1 MESLRSLCC
10 NLIATLAIIALP
22 AFLFSSCEK
31 AILSDSGTTAVKDA
45 NANVVLT
52 FSPYEQSSFT
62 RAAVADVCTR
72 LSVAVFTS
80 DGTKAKAITQKQTDA
95 GFGTAALT
103 LQAGTYK
110 IVAIAHSSTE
120 GNATITSPEKV
131 TFANNKLT
139 DTFYY
144 FGTLTVGT
152 DPIEETLQM
161 TRCVSMLRLTLTEPL
176 SDNIT
181 RLKFYYTGGSSTFSP
196 ATGYG
201 CVNSKQTEYRY
212 TTDDQDMPV
221 SVYELYT
228 MPHEQQDVLKLTVT
242 ALDASGSEVGEVV
255 MDNIPV
261 TRNKITTWQGT
272 LFGSG
277 TGTGGGTSS
286 SGGITITLDTEW
298 DGIITYTF

>member
-1 MESLRSLCC
+1 MKHYISIFIL
-10 NLIATLAIIALP
+10 
-22 AFLFSSCEK
+22 AFLATSCEK
-31 AILSDSGTTAVKDA
+31 PIFDEERAASGSAADTHP
-45 NANVVLT
+45 NVTLH
-52 FSPYEQSSFT
+52 FSPYEQISFT
-62 RAAVADVCTR
+62 RAAAPLTDQCTR
-72 LSVAVFTS
+72 LSVAIFTA

-95 GFGTAALT
+95 GFGTATLT
-103 LQAGTYK
+103 LQTGTYK

-144 FGTLTVGT
+144 YGTLTVGT
-152 DPIEETLQM
+152 DPIEETLEM
-161 TRCVSMLRLTLTEPL
+161 TRCVAMLRLTLTDPL
-176 SDNIT
+176 PDNIT

-212 TTDDQDMPV
+212 TTNDQDMPV
-221 SVYELYT
+221 TVYELYT

-242 ALDASGSEVGEVV
+242 ALDASGSEVGEVT
-255 MDNIPV
+255 MENIPV

-272 LFGSG
+272 LFSGSG
-277 TGTGGGTSS
+277 TEGGTSS

-298 DGIITYTF
+298 DGTITYTF

>member
-1 MESLRSLCC
+1 MKKLV
-10 NLIATLAIIALP
+10 LISILAILA
-22 AFLFSSCEK
+22 ASCEK
-31 AILSDSGTTAVKDA
+31 PIFDEERAASGSVADA
-45 NANVVLT
+45 NPNVTLH
-52 FSPYEQSSFT
+52 FSPYEQISFT

-72 LSVAVFTS
+72 LSVAIFTS

-103 LQAGTYK
+103 LQAGQYRV
-110 IVAIAHSSTE
+110 VAIAHSSTD

-144 FGTLTVGT
+144 YGTLTVGT
-152 DPIEETLQM
+152 DPIEETLEM
-161 TRCVSMLRLTLTEPL
+161 TRCVAMLRLTLTEPL

-181 RLKFYYTGGSSTFSP
+181 RLKFYYTGGSSTFNP

-228 MPHEQQDVLKLTVT
+228 MPHEQQDVLKLTVS

-255 MDNIPV
+255 MENIPV
-261 TRNKITTWQGT
+261 TRNKITTWQGA
-272 LFGSG
+272 LFSSSG
-277 TGTGGGTSS
+277 TEGGTSS

-298 DGIITYTF
+298 DGTITYTF

>member
-1 MESLRSLCC
+1 MKNLRLLRC
-10 NLIATLAIIALP
+10 NSIATITFLALSALLT
-22 AFLFSSCEK
+22 ACEK
-31 AILSDSGTTAVKDA
+31 PIITDSDTVTKDA
-45 NANVVLT
+45 NANVVLR

-72 LSVAVFTS
+72 LSVAIFTT

-103 LQAGTYK
+103 LQAGQYRV
-110 IVAIAHSSTE
+110 VAIAHSSTE

-144 FGTLTVGT
+144 YGTLTVGT
-152 DPIEETLQM
+152 DPIEETLEM
-161 TRCVSMLRLTLTEPL
+161 TRCVAMLRLTLTDPL
-176 SDNIT
+176 PDDIT

-255 MDNIPV
+255 MENIPV
-261 TRNKITTWQGT
+261 TRNKITTWQGA
-272 LFGSG
+272 LFSGSG
-277 TGTGGGTSS
+277 TEGGTSS
-286 SGGITITLDTEW
+286 SGGITITLDTDW
-298 DGIITYTF
+298 DGTITYTF

>member
-1 MESLRSLCC
+1 MKHYIS
-10 NLIATLAIIALP
+10 IFILALLTA
-22 AFLFSSCEK
+22 ACEK
-31 AILSDSGTTAVKDA
+31 PIFDEERAVGGSAADTHP
-45 NANVVLT
+45 NVTLH

-72 LSVAVFTS
+72 LSVAIFTA
-80 DGTKAKAITQKQTDA
+80 DGTKAKAITQKQTDE

-110 IVAIAHSSTE
+110 IAAIAHCSTE

-144 FGTLTVGT
+144 FGTLTVLDGS
-152 DPIEETLQM
+152 PIEETLEM
-161 TRCVSMLRLTLTEPL
+161 TRCVAMLRLTLTEPL

-228 MPHEQQDVLKLTVT
+228 MPHEQQDVLKLTIT

-261 TRNKITTWQGT
+261 TRNKITTWQGA
-272 LFGSG
+272 LFSGSG
-277 TGTGGGTSS
+277 TGGEGGTSS
-286 SGGITITLDTEW
+286 SGGISIILDTEW
-298 DGIITYTF
+298 DGTITYTF

>member
-1 MESLRSLCC
+1 MKHYIS
-10 NLIATLAIIALP
+10 IFILALLAV
-22 AFLFSSCEK
+22 SCEK
-31 AILSDSGTTAVKDA
+31 PIFDEERAASGSVADTHP
-45 NANVVLT
+45 NVTLH
-52 FSPYEQSSFT
+52 FSPYEQQAFT
-62 RAAVADVCTR
+62 RASVADVCTR
-72 LSVAVFTS
+72 LSVAIFTA

-144 FGTLTVGT
+144 YGTLTVGT
-152 DPIEETLQM
+152 DPIEETLEM
-161 TRCVSMLRLTLTEPL
+161 TRCVAMLRLTLTEPL

-221 SVYELYT
+221 TVYELYT
-228 MPHEQQDVLKLTVT
+228 MPHEQQDVLKLIVT
-242 ALDASGSEVGEVV
+242 ALDASGSEVGEVT

-261 TRNKITTWQGT
+261 TRNKITTWQGA
-272 LFGSG
+272 LFSGSG
-277 TGTGGGTSS
+277 TGGEGGTSS
-286 SGGITITLDTEW
+286 SGGISITLDTEW
-298 DGIITYTF
+298 DGTITYTF

>member
-1 MESLRSLCC
+1 MKHYIS
-10 NLIATLAIIALP
+10 IFILALLA
-22 AFLFSSCEK
+22 ASCEK
-31 AILSDSGTTAVKDA
+31 PIFDEERAASGSVADTHP
-45 NANVVLT
+45 NVTLH
-52 FSPYEQSSFT
+52 FSPYEQQAFT
-62 RAAVADVCTR
+62 RAATPLTDQCTR
-72 LSVAVFTS
+72 LSVAIFTA

-144 FGTLTVGT
+144 YGTLTVLDGS
-152 DPIEETLQM
+152 PIEETLEM
-161 TRCVSMLRLTLTEPL
+161 TRCVAMLRLTLTEPL
-176 SDNIT
+176 SDGIT
-181 RLKFYYTGGSSTFSP
+181 RLKFYYTGGSSTFNP

-212 TTDDQDMPV
+212 TTNDQDMPV
-221 SVYELYT
+221 TVYELYT

-242 ALDASGSEVGEVV
+242 ALDASGSEVGEVT

-261 TRNKITTWQGT
+261 TRNKTTTWQGA

-277 TGTGGGTSS
+277 TGTDGGTSS

-298 DGIITYTF
+298 DGTITYTF

>member
-1 MESLRSLCC
+1 MKKLV
-10 NLIATLAIIALP
+10 LISILALLA
-22 AFLFSSCEK
+22 ASCEK
-31 AILSDSGTTAVKDA
+31 PIFDDELATAKGHESA
-45 NANVVLT
+45 ANVTLH
-52 FSPYEQSSFT
+52 FSPYEQQAFT
-62 RAAVADVCTR
+62 RAATPLTDQCTR
-72 LSVAVFTS
+72 LSVAIFTA

-144 FGTLTVGT
+144 YGTLTVGT
-152 DPIEETLQM
+152 DPIEETLEM
-161 TRCVSMLRLTLTEPL
+161 TRCVAMLRLTLTDPL
-176 SDNIT
+176 PDNIT

-221 SVYELYT
+221 TVYELYT

-272 LFGSG
+272 LFSGSG
-277 TGTGGGTSS
+277 TEGGTSS
-286 SGGITITLDTEW
+286 SGGISITLDTEW
-298 DGIITYTF
+298 DGTITYTF

>member
-1 MESLRSLCC
+1 MKHYIS
-10 NLIATLAIIALP
+10 IFILALLA
-22 AFLFSSCEK
+22 ASCEK
-31 AILSDSGTTAVKDA
+31 PIFDEERATGGSVADTHP
-45 NANVVLT
+45 NVTLH
-52 FSPYEQSSFT
+52 FSPYEQQAFT
-62 RAAVADVCTR
+62 RAATPLTDQCTR
-72 LSVAVFTS
+72 LSIAVFTA

-103 LQAGTYK
+103 LQAGTYRV
-110 IVAIAHSSTE
+110 VAIAHSSTE

-144 FGTLTVGT
+144 FGTLTVLDGS
-152 DPIEETLQM
+152 PIEETLEM
-161 TRCVSMLRLTLTEPL
+161 TRCVAMLRLTLTEPL

-242 ALDASGSEVGEVV
+242 ALDASGSEVGEVI

-261 TRNKITTWQGT
+261 TRNKITTWQGA

-277 TGTGGGTSS
+277 TGGEGGTSS
-286 SGGITITLDTEW
+286 SGGISITLDTEW
-298 DGIITYTF
+298 DGTITYTF

>member
-1 MESLRSLCC
+1 MKHYIS
-10 NLIATLAIIALP
+10 IFILALLA
-22 AFLFSSCEK
+22 ASCEK
-31 AILSDSGTTAVKDA
+31 PIFDEERAASGSVAGTHP
-45 NANVVLT
+45 NVTLH
-52 FSPYEQSSFT
+52 FSPYEQISFT

-72 LSVAVFTS
+72 LSVAIFTA
-80 DGTKAKAITQKQTDA
+80 DGTKEKAITQKQTDA

-120 GNATITSPEKV
+120 GNATITSPERV

-144 FGTLTVGT
+144 FGNLTVGA
-152 DPIEETLQM
+152 DPIEETLEM
-161 TRCVSMLRLTLTEPL
+161 TRCVAMLRLTLTEPL
-176 SDNIT
+176 SDNIS

-221 SVYELYT
+221 TVYELYT

-242 ALDASGSEVGEVV
+242 ALDASGSEVGEVT

-261 TRNKITTWQGT
+261 TRNKITTWQGA
-272 LFGSG
+272 LFSG
-277 TGTGGGTSS
+277 TGTGTEGGTSS

-298 DGIITYTF
+298 DGTITYTF

>member
-1 MESLRSLCC
+1 MKHYIS
-10 NLIATLAIIALP
+10 IFILALLA
-22 AFLFSSCEK
+22 ASCEK
-31 AILSDSGTTAVKDA
+31 PIFDEERAASGSAADTHP
-45 NANVVLT
+45 NVTLH
-52 FSPYEQSSFT
+52 FSPYEQISFT
-62 RAAVADVCTR
+62 RAAAPLTDQCTR
-72 LSVAVFTS
+72 LSIAIFTA

-103 LQAGTYK
+103 LQAGQYRV
-110 IVAIAHSSTE
+110 VAIAHSSTE

-144 FGTLTVGT
+144 YGTLTVGT
-152 DPIEETLQM
+152 DPIEETLEM
-161 TRCVSMLRLTLTEPL
+161 TRCVAMLRLTLTEPL

-212 TTDDQDMPV
+212 TTNDQDMPV

-242 ALDASGSEVGEVV
+242 ALDASGSEVGEVT

-261 TRNKITTWQGT
+261 TRNKITTWQGA
-272 LFGSG
+272 LFSGSG
-277 TGTGGGTSS
+277 TEGGTSS

-298 DGIITYTF
+298 DGTITYTF

>member
-1 MESLRSLCC
+1 MKHYIS
-10 NLIATLAIIALP
+10 IFILALLA
-22 AFLFSSCEK
+22 ASCEK
-31 AILSDSGTTAVKDA
+31 PIFDEERAISGSAADTHP
-45 NANVVLT
+45 NVTLH
-52 FSPYEQSSFT
+52 FSPYEQQAFT
-62 RAAVADVCTR
+62 RAATALTDQCTR
-72 LSVAVFTS
+72 LSVAIFTA
-80 DGTKAKAITQKQTDA
+80 DGTKAKAVTQKQTDA

-144 FGTLTVGT
+144 YGTLTVGT
-152 DPIEETLQM
+152 DPIEETLEM
-161 TRCVSMLRLTLTEPL
+161 TRCVAMLRLTLTDPL
-176 SDNIT
+176 SDNIS
-181 RLKFYYTGGSSTFSP
+181 RLKFYYTGGSSTFNP

-242 ALDASGSEVGEVV
+242 ALDASGSEVGEVT

-272 LFGSG
+272 LFSGSG
-277 TGTGGGTSS
+277 TGGEGGTSS
-286 SGGITITLDTEW
+286 SGGISITLDTEW
-298 DGIITYTF
+298 DGTITYTF

>member
-1 MESLRSLCC
+1 MKHYIS
-10 NLIATLAIIALP
+10 IFILALLA
-22 AFLFSSCEK
+22 ASCEK
-31 AILSDSGTTAVKDA
+31 PIFDEERAASGSVADA
-45 NANVVLT
+45 HPNVTLH
-52 FSPYEQSSFT
+52 FSPYEQQAFT
-62 RAAVADVCTR
+62 RAATPLTDQCTR
-72 LSVAVFTS
+72 LSVAIFTA

-144 FGTLTVGT
+144 YGTLTVLDGS
-152 DPIEETLQM
+152 PIEETLQM
-161 TRCVSMLRLTLTEPL
+161 TRCVAMLRLTLTEPL

-221 SVYELYT
+221 TVYELYT

-261 TRNKITTWQGT
+261 TRNKITTWQGA
-272 LFGSG
+272 LFSGSG
-277 TGTGGGTSS
+277 TESGTSS
-286 SGGITITLDTEW
+286 SGGISITLDTDW
-298 DGIITYTF
+298 DGTIIYTF

>member
-1 MESLRSLCC
+1 MKHYIS
-10 NLIATLAIIALP
+10 IFILALLA
-22 AFLFSSCEK
+22 AACEK
-31 AILSDSGTTAVKDA
+31 PIFDEERASSGSVADA
-45 NANVVLT
+45 QANVTLH
-52 FSPYEQSSFT
+52 FSPYEQQAFT
-62 RAAVADVCTR
+62 RAATPLTDQCTR
-72 LSVAVFTS
+72 LSVAIFTA

-144 FGTLTVGT
+144 YGTLTVGT
-152 DPIEETLQM
+152 DPIEETLEM
-161 TRCVSMLRLTLTEPL
+161 TRCVAMLRLTLTDPL
-176 SDNIT
+176 SDNIS

-242 ALDASGSEVGEVV
+242 ALDASGSEVGEVT

-261 TRNKITTWQGT
+261 TRNKITTWQGA
-272 LFGSG
+272 LFSGSG
-277 TGTGGGTSS
+277 TGGEGGTSS
-286 SGGITITLDTEW
+286 SGGISITLDTEW
-298 DGIITYTF
+298 DGTITYTF

>member
-1 MESLRSLCC
+1 MKHYIS
-10 NLIATLAIIALP
+10 IFILALLA
-22 AFLFSSCEK
+22 ASCEK
-31 AILSDSGTTAVKDA
+31 PIFDEERAGGGSAADTHP
-45 NANVVLT
+45 NVTLH
-52 FSPYEQSSFT
+52 FSRYEQSSFT
-62 RAAVADVCTR
+62 RAATPLTDQCTR
-72 LSVAVFTS
+72 LSVAIFTA

-103 LQAGTYK
+103 LQAGQYRV
-110 IVAIAHSSTE
+110 VAIAHSSTE

-144 FGTLTVGT
+144 YGTLTVGT
-152 DPIEETLQM
+152 DPIDETLQM
-161 TRCVSMLRLTLTEPL
+161 TRCVAMLRLTLTEPL
-176 SDNIT
+176 PDNIT
-181 RLKFYYTGGSSTFSP
+181 RLKFYYTGGSSTFNP

-255 MDNIPV
+255 MGNIPV
-261 TRNKITTWQGT
+261 TRNKITTWQGA
-272 LFGSG
+272 LFSGSG
-277 TGTGGGTSS
+277 TDGGTSS
-286 SGGITITLDTEW
+286 SGGISITLDTEW
-298 DGIITYTF
+298 DGTIIYTF

>member
-1 MESLRSLCC
+1 MKHYIS
-10 NLIATLAIIALP
+10 IFILALLA
-22 AFLFSSCEK
+22 ASCEK
-31 AILSDSGTTAVKDA
+31 PIFDEERAASGSVADTHP
-45 NANVVLT
+45 NVTLY

-62 RAAVADVCTR
+62 RAATPITDQCTR
-72 LSVAVFTS
+72 LSVAIFTA
-80 DGTKAKAITQKQTDA
+80 DGTKAKSITQKQTDA

-103 LQAGTYK
+103 LQAGQYRV
-110 IVAIAHSSTE
+110 VAIAHSSTE

-152 DPIEETLQM
+152 DPIEETLEM
-161 TRCVSMLRLTLTEPL
+161 TRCVAMLRLTLTEPL

-181 RLKFYYTGGSSTFSP
+181 RLKFYYTGGSSTLNP

-242 ALDASGSEVGEVV
+242 ALDASGSEVGEVA
-255 MDNIPV
+255 MENIPV
-261 TRNKITTWQGT
+261 TRNKITTWQGA
-272 LFGSG
+272 LFSGSG
-277 TGTGGGTSS
+277 TEGGTSS

-298 DGIITYTF
+298 DGTITYTF

>member
-1 MESLRSLCC
+1 MKHYIS
-10 NLIATLAIIALP
+10 IFILALLVA
-22 AFLFSSCEK
+22 SCEK
-31 AILSDSGTTAVKDA
+31 PIFDEERAASGSAADA
-45 NANVVLT
+45 HPNVTLH
-52 FSPYEQSSFT
+52 FSPYEQIIFT
-62 RAAVADVCTR
+62 RASVADVCTR
-72 LSVAVFTS
+72 LSVAIFTA

-144 FGTLTVGT
+144 YGTLTVGT
-152 DPIEETLQM
+152 DPIEETLEM
-161 TRCVSMLRLTLTEPL
+161 TRCVAMLRLTLTEPL
-176 SDNIT
+176 PDNIT

-196 ATGYG
+196 AMGYG

-212 TTDDQDMPV
+212 TTNDQDMPV
-221 SVYELYT
+221 TVYELYT

-261 TRNKITTWQGT
+261 TRNKITTWQGA
-272 LFGSG
+272 LFSGSG
-277 TGTGGGTSS
+277 SEGGTSS

-298 DGIITYTF
+298 DGTITYTF

>member
-1 MESLRSLCC
+1 MKHYIPIFIL
-10 NLIATLAIIALP
+10 TLLAA
-22 AFLFSSCEK
+22 SCEK
-31 AILSDSGTTAVKDA
+31 PIFDEDKAASGSVADTHP
-45 NANVVLT
+45 NVTLH

-62 RAAVADVCTR
+62 RAATPLTDQCTR
-72 LSVAVFTS
+72 LSVAIFTS

-120 GNATITSPEKV
+120 GNATITSTEKV

-152 DPIEETLQM
+152 DPIEETLEM
-161 TRCVSMLRLTLTEPL
+161 TRCVAMLRLTLTEPL
-176 SDNIT
+176 PDDIT
-181 RLKFYYTGGSSTFSP
+181 RMKFYYTGGSSTFSP

-221 SVYELYT
+221 TVYELYT

-261 TRNKITTWQGT
+261 TRNKITTWQGA
-272 LFGSG
+272 LFSGSG
-277 TGTGGGTSS
+277 SEGGTSS
-286 SGGITITLDTEW
+286 SGGISIILDTEW
-298 DGIITYTF
+298 DGTITYTF